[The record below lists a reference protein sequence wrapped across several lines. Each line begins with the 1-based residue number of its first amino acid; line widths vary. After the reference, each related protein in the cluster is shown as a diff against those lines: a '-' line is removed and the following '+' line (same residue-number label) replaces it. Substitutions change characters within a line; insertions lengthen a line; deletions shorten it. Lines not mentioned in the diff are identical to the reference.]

1 VILEDPSPAG
11 FNLSIISAGLIMLP
25 AAIVSMAFAPLSAM
39 ITRKKG
45 PKITILIGTTVLF
58 ISYIGLYFYR
68 ASPLDLLEDAT
79 LVGVGLSFIFV
90 GVIKINILLVSTPRS
105 ESGASTSMNVVFRN
119 IGSAIA
125 PAVSGVFETM
135 YVTNIVFRTPLGNI
149 TRAFPS
155 YQAFSY
161 IYLTGM
167 AFLAISVVFTFLMKN
182 AVYKK
187 PLIEILPNTE
197 KNVQ

>member
-45 PKITILIGTTVLF
+45 PKITILIGTIVLF

-68 ASPLDLLEDAT
+68 ASPLNLLEDAT

-90 GVIKINILLVSTPRS
+90 GVINILLVSTPRS

-119 IGSAIA
+119 IGSVIA

>member
-68 ASPLDLLEDAT
+68 ASLDLLEDAT

-90 GVIKINILLVSTPRS
+90 GVINILLVSTPRS

-167 AFLAISVVFTFLMKN
+167 AFLAISVIFTFLMKN

>member
-45 PKITILIGTTVLF
+45 PKITILIGTIVLF

-90 GVIKINILLVSTPRS
+90 GVINILLVSTPRS

-119 IGSAIA
+119 IGSVIA

>member
-1 VILEDPSPAG
+1 
-11 FNLSIISAGLIMLP
+11 
-25 AAIVSMAFAPLSAM
+25 
-39 ITRKKG
+39 
-45 PKITILIGTTVLF
+45 
-58 ISYIGLYFYR
+58 
-68 ASPLDLLEDAT
+68 T

-90 GVIKINILLVSTPRS
+90 GVINILLVSTPRS
-105 ESGASTSMNVVFRN
+105 ESGTSTGMNVVFRN

-149 TRAFPS
+149 TRSFPS

-167 AFLAISVVFTFLMKN
+167 AFLAISVLFTLLMKN
-182 AVYKK
+182 VVYKK
-187 PLIEILPNTE
+187 PVIEIPIDIESIT
-197 KNVQ
+197 K

>member
-1 VILEDPSPAG
+1 
-11 FNLSIISAGLIMLP
+11 MLP

-68 ASPLDLLEDAT
+68 ASLDLLEDAT

-90 GVIKINILLVSTPRS
+90 GVINILLVSTPRS